1 MITFESKDPNE
12 LRWNDHLEPMQEI
25 HCVIRFPVKMNPG
38 NEQHLLIVARNYLS
52 AKGLKIEEE
61 QGKLVIY

>member
-1 MITFESKDPNE
+1 MNNE
-12 LRWNDHLEPMQEI
+12 NEPMQEL

-38 NEQHLLIVARNYLS
+38 NEQHLLMVARNHLS

-61 QGKLVIY
+61 NGKLIIY